1 MASVKPTRPAPIRAA
16 LAEAVRRH
24 STATV
29 LFHAAIAERLGLNP
43 TDHKAADLIMQR
55 GALSAGELARL
66 TGLTTGAV
74 TGIIDRLEAAGWV
87 RRTRD
92 RDDRRRV
99 IVTLALSGARMRRV
113 TAVFEPAARALS
125 RALEGYTERELATLL
140 DFVDRSRV
148 LVEQEAVRLRSS
160 HQGVPEKP
168 ASNRSKAS
176 AAAASRP
183 RSRANAKAS
192 RPSTR

>member
-1 MASVKPTRPAPIRAA
+1 MPSVKPTGHPSTRAA
-16 LAEAVRRH
+16 LAQAVRRH

-55 GALSAGELARL
+55 GPLSAGELARL

-92 RDDRRRV
+92 PEDRRRV

-113 TAVFEPAARALS
+113 AAVFEPAARALS
-125 RALEGYTERELATLL
+125 RALEGYTEQELATLL

-148 LVEQEAVRLRSS
+148 LVEQEAVRLRSG
-160 HQGVPEKP
+160 HDGVYAGPS
-168 ASNRSKAS
+168 SNRSRAS
-176 AAAASRP
+176 AAVGSRP
-183 RSRANAKAS
+183 RSRAKARAS

>member
-1 MASVKPTRPAPIRAA
+1 MPAVKSTPATSIRAA

-55 GALSAGELARL
+55 GPLSAGELARL

-92 RDDRRRV
+92 PEDRRRV

-113 TAVFEPAARALS
+113 AVVFEPAGRALR

-148 LVEQEAVRLRSS
+148 LVEQEAMRLRSG
-160 HQGVPEKP
+160 HDGVYGEP

-176 AAAASRP
+176 AAVGSRP
-183 RSRANAKAS
+183 RSRANARAS
-192 RPSTR
+192 SPSTR